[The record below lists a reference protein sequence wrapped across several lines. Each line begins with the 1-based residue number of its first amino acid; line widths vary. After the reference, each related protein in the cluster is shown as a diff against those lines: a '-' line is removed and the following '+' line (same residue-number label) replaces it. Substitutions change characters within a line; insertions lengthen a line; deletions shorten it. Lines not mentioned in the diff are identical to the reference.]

1 VILVQGKKSL
11 AHRLPLVG
19 ELILQHLL
27 QFLETL
33 LKDSLSL
40 GVLFI
45 VHADSEDLLILL
57 CLALLFRFLAFV
69 YEEELGEEKL
79 LKFVET
85 EATLGEK
92 RFLF

>member
-1 VILVQGKKSL
+1 VILVQGEKSL
-11 AHRLPLVG
+11 ADRLPLVG

-40 GVLFI
+40 SVLVI

-57 CLALLFRFLAFV
+57 CLALLFGFLAFV
-69 YEEELGEEKL
+69 YQEELGEEKL

-85 EATLGEK
+85 EATLGE
-92 RFLF
+92 